1 MMARIRSIVVCL
13 GALVLATPARADT
26 AHPMPFQAFPTDFEQ
41 VPVPTVD
48 PYSYAWSDPRML
60 SVIGISAMIGGGV
73 TGFTDGAV
81 RDTISNPVAFAWN
94 VRLTFGTR
102 IPLCIEA
109 NYFGNAAQVVTL
121 SGADNG
127 FLIGT
132 AVEGALRWNV
142 LPHADGTPYLF
153 AGAGWQNYFVENPQF
168 PLADSGMRSSD
179 NVAQFP
185 LGAGMAYRDPTG
197 WIGDVRAT
205 FRFTTEADLVTLA
218 NDDHPTLDSWEA
230 SAAIGYEF

>member
-1 MMARIRSIVVCL
+1 MM
-13 GALVLATPARADT
+13 
-26 AHPMPFQAFPTDFEQ
+26 
-41 VPVPTVD
+41 
-48 PYSYAWSDPRML
+48 
-60 SVIGISAMIGGGV
+60 SVIGISAMIAGGV

-81 RDTISNPVAFAWN
+81 RDTISHPVAVAWN
-94 VRLTFGTR
+94 LRLAFGTR
-102 IPLCIEA
+102 IPLCVEL
-109 NYFGNAAQVVTL
+109 NYFGNAAQVVTV

-142 LPHADGTPYLF
+142 LPHADGTPYVF
-153 AGAGWQNYFVENPQF
+153 AGAGWRTTRSNPSF

-197 WIGDVRAT
+197 
-205 FRFTTEADLVTLA
+205 
-218 NDDHPTLDSWEA
+218 
-230 SAAIGYEF
+230 